1 MLQEVQDLNSKA
13 DRPTKIQK
21 KQLLFSA
28 PIEGKIKMYFV
39 NLEQQILEIYDNF
52 LFTFNQKRFEFLDIE
67 SIIIDIS
74 EPIP

>member
-21 KQLLFSA
+21 KQLLFST

-52 LFTFNQKRFEFLDIE
+52 LFTFKQRRFEFLDIE